1 MFLLSGVMKTKN
13 TIQNPDVN
21 LPKKGEAAPLLESMW
36 KCKQIVA
43 KCFLLLKNIVTFRGY
58 SKNSKCLACSSCQ
71 TKRR

>member
-43 KCFLLLKNIVTFRGY
+43 KCFL
-58 SKNSKCLACSSCQ
+58 
-71 TKRR
+71 